1 MEWKL
6 TREPLASLEMDAI
19 IVFHANEGKSVQGV
33 AREVDEALG
42 FRISNLIAAGEISGD
57 FTEVTDMHNWGKIPA
72 GRVFVVG
79 LGDEGKLE
87 LHSFKNAVAT
97 AARAA
102 KHKKVKSLG
111 IDCPSFMIERYN
123 SVDVI
128 QSIVEG
134 IELGSYQHHSYKSED
149 KSESLEEIRVFG
161 DQVKDSAFAAGV
173 ERGRIFARATNFA
186 RYLVHEPANFMTPEA
201 LADHARAIAEKRGI
215 ELDILTEDRLR
226 ELGMNALLSVA
237 EGSANR
243 PRMIVLSYKGAPESD
258 DVIGLVGKGVTF
270 DSGGLQLKPGKGMG
284 EMKDDMGGAAAVL
297 AAMDAIGELRPHSNV
312 IAVIPACENMT
323 GSRAFRP
330 GDVIRS
336 FSGKTIEV
344 HHTDAEG
351 RLILAD
357 AIAYAKHLGATRLV
371 DIATLT
377 GGVVVALGH
386 VASGLMSNDAQ
397 WAEEVKK
404 AARIAG
410 ERVWELPMYEE
421 YEQYVD
427 SEIADVKN
435 DAGSTASCIQG
446 GLFLRRFAEPV
457 PWVHL
462 DIAGTVTA
470 PEEKGIFVK
479 GATGTGVR
487 TLIQLAICQG

>member
-1 MEWKL
+1 
-6 TREPLASLEMDAI
+6 MDAI
-19 IVFHANEGKSVQGV
+19 IVFHSNERKSVQGA
-33 AREVDEALG
+33 ARAVDEALG
-42 FRISNLIAAGEISGD
+42 FRISNLIAAGEISGN
-57 FTEVTDMHNWGKIPA
+57 FAEVTNMHNWGKIPA

-79 LGDEGKLE
+79 LGDESKLE

-102 KHKKVKSLG
+102 KNKKVKSLG

-123 SVDVI
+123 PVDVI

-134 IELGSYQHHSYKSED
+134 IELGSYQHHTYKSEE
-149 KSESLEEIRVFG
+149 KSKDLEAIWVSSNNIKE
-161 DQVKDSAFAAGV
+161 SAFEAGI

-186 RYLVHEPANFMTPEA
+186 RYLVHEPANLLTPEV
-201 LADHARAIAEKRGI
+201 LSDHARVIAEKRDLQL
-215 ELDILTEDRLR
+215 EILTEERLK

-237 EGSANR
+237 GGSVNR
-243 PRMIVLSYKGAPESD
+243 PRMIVLSYQGAPESN
-258 DVIGLVGKGVTF
+258 DVVGLIGKGVTF
-270 DSGGLQLKPGKGMG
+270 DSGGLQLKPEKGMD

-357 AIAYAKHLGATRLV
+357 AIAYAKHLGVTRLV
-371 DIATLT
+371 DVATLT

-386 VASGLMSNDAQ
+386 EATGLMTNDAK
-397 WAEEVKK
+397 WADEVKT

-410 ERVWELPMYEE
+410 ERVWELPMYDEYEE
-421 YEQYVD
+421 YVR

-435 DAGSTASCIQG
+435 DAGSPASCIQG
-446 GLFLRRFAEPV
+446 GMFLRQFAEST

-462 DIAGTVTA
+462 DIAGTVSSPT
-470 PEEKGIFVK
+470 EKGIYVK

-487 TLIQLAICQG
+487 TLIQLAVCQG